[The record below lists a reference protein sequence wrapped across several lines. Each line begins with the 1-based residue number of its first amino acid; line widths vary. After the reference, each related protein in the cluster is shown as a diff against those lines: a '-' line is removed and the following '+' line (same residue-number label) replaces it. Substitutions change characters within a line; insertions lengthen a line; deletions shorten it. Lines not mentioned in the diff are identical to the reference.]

1 MFIVRGV
8 GGRCKTKKVDTLVSF
23 GAFCASRALPALEGP
38 VSLRYFSAHHVPTGN
53 KDLCRHKKKYRAT
66 EIGPLATVGTVY
78 QVLQEAVN
86 RGTDGIYAYMKSL
99 LVDWL
104 KMADIVPFLFRVVGA
119 E

>member
-1 MFIVRGV
+1 MLVCGV
-8 GGRCKTKKVDTLVSF
+8 GGRCKTKKVDTLVSL
-23 GAFCASRALPALEGP
+23 GAFCASRVLPALEAP
-38 VSLRYFSAHHVPTGN
+38 VSLRYFSAHQIPTGN
-53 KDLCRHKKKYRAT
+53 KDMCRHKKYKAT

-86 RGTDGIYAYMKSL
+86 RGTGCIYAYMKSL

>member
-8 GGRCKTKKVDTLVSF
+8 GGRCKTKKVDTLVSL

-38 VSLRYFSAHHVPTGN
+38 VSLRYFSAHQVPTGN
-53 KDLCRHKKKYRAT
+53 KDLCRHKKYRAT
-66 EIGPLATVGTVY
+66 EIGPLAMVGTVY

-86 RGTDGIYAYMKSL
+86 RGTGCIYAYMKSL

>member
-1 MFIVRGV
+1 M
-8 GGRCKTKKVDTLVSF
+8 

-38 VSLRYFSAHHVPTGN
+38 VSLRYFSAHQVSTGN
-53 KDLCRHKKKYRAT
+53 KDLCRHKKYRAA

-86 RGTDGIYAYMKSL
+86 RGTGSIYAYMKRL

-104 KMADIVPFLFRVVGA
+104 KMAYIVPFLFRVVGA